1 MSSYADIGFCVKEEL
16 AQSMPKNVRDWLE
29 DEAESY
35 FQDGALLYVVRDS
48 KWATD
53 NFPQQGTMLEWLRNS
68 SYDDFLLLIAW
79 HDYAASNVNDLG
91 GWVMNP
97 FGLRK
102 WVRVELEFT
111 E

>member
-16 AQSMPKNVRDWLE
+16 AQSMPKDVRDWLE

-53 NFPQQGTMLEWLRNS
+53 NFPQQGTMLEWLRGSPDN
-68 SYDDFLLLIAW
+68 DFLLLVVW
-79 HDYAASNVNDLG
+79 HEYPTSCLNDLG
-91 GWVMNP
+91 YWTMNP
-97 FGLRK
+97 FELKRV
-102 WVRVELEFT
+102 VRAALEFT